1 MIFSVC
7 LKMNIEDAV
16 NTSSNQHLINQLS
29 TETSLSNGNVTK
41 SRQRVDF
48 YDMKHLFAKPN
59 RNKSELLKDKANRMK
74 EKCLGNLK
82 NKKFYVET
90 AKKRLPILK
99 WLPKYN
105 LRTHLPSDVI
115 SGLTVGIMNIPQSM
129 AYSILATLDPIN
141 GLYMSFFPLIIYALL
156 GSSRHITVGQLL

>member
-1 MIFSVC
+1 M
-7 LKMNIEDAV
+7 

-29 TETSLSNGNVTK
+29 TETSLSSGNATK
-41 SRQRVDF
+41 LRQRADF
-48 YDMKHLFAKPN
+48 YDTKHLLAKHN
-59 RNKSELLKDKANRMK
+59 RRKREFLKDKAKQWK
-74 EKCLGNLK
+74 ESCVRNLK
-82 NKKFYVET
+82 NKEFYVET

-141 GLYMSFFPLIIYALL
+141 GLYMSFFPLIIYALF
-156 GSSRHITVGQLL
+156 GSSRHITVGQMLSLLLQFRFN